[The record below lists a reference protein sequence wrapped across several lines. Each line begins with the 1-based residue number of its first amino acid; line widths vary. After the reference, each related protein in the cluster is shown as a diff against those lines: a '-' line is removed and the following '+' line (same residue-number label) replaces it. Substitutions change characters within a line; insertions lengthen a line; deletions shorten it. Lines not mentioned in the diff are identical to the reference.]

1 MQFSPGCHFGR
12 PPYVMDACQAGCG
25 GAGTGFPQIAFAGGM
40 GMGSCAIGSCGCG
53 SGDQTLEPPLM
64 LFNWG
69 QQQVLGENQHQ
80 NLFQPFG
87 QLRTLPIIIISSS
100 ILLSN

>member
-1 MQFSPGCHFGR
+1 
-12 PPYVMDACQAGCG
+12 MDSCQAGF
-25 GAGTGFPQIAFAGGM
+25 AGTGFPQVAFAGGM

-69 QQQVLGENQHQ
+69 HQQVLGENQHQ

-87 QLRTLPIIIISSS
+87 QLRTLPIIIVSSS

>member
-1 MQFSPGCHFGR
+1 M
-12 PPYVMDACQAGCG
+12 PYLCQDSCQAGF
-25 GAGTGFPQIAFAGGM
+25 AGTGFPQVAFAGGM

-69 QQQVLGENQHQ
+69 HQQVLGENPASEHFPA
-80 NLFQPFG
+80 LW
-87 QLRTLPIIIISSS
+87 PIKDIAHHHS
-100 ILLSN
+100 IK